1 MNIGIDIDGVLTD
14 MERIITYLA
23 TKMCVEENWRINV
36 NAGEYLETKAFNWT
50 QEQVTKFWNKYY
62 VKYVTESEPRM
73 FAPEIIEKLQ
83 QEGNKIYFITARN
96 GAGLPIEYHGKIQE
110 LTSNWLK
117 AHNIK
122 YEKLI
127 FASNEEKLH
136 RCFEN
141 KIHIMIEDSPRN
153 IENIS
158 KQIKVIKF
166 DCQYN
171 KEVNNENVTTAYSWY
186 HIYRIIKEMK
196 GE

>member
-1 MNIGIDIDGVLTD
+1 MNIGMDIDGVLTD
-14 MERIITYLA
+14 MERIITYFA
-23 TKMCVEENWRINV
+23 TKMCVEEDWPINI
-36 NAGEYLETKAFNWT
+36 NTGEYLEMKAFNWS
-50 QEQVTKFWNKYY
+50 QEQVAKFWEKYY

-73 FAPEIIEKLQ
+73 FVPEVIEKLQ

-96 GAGLPIEYHGKIQE
+96 GAGLPKEYHGKIQE

-117 AHNIK
+117 THDIK

-136 RCFEN
+136 RCIEN
-141 KIHIMIEDSPRN
+141 NIHVMIEDSPSN
-153 IENIS
+153 IEYIS

-171 KEVNNENVTTAYSWY
+171 KHVNNENVITAYSWY
-186 HIYRIIKEMK
+186 HIYNIIKEMK